1 MLKMVM
7 SRRSVDSF
15 CLIVLKYFVGE
26 PFCVVLQK
34 ISGFFPNLPS
44 GSERFYAQEDYIPT
58 FCQNFLSHRAEFF
71 VEQPFCVS
79 QKLWYRKKLR
89 T

>member
-34 ISGFFPNLPS
+34 ISGFFPNLPKDFIEES
-44 GSERFYAQEDYIPT
+44 TS
-58 FCQNFLSHRAEFF
+58 
-71 VEQPFCVS
+71 VS
-79 QKLWYRKKLR
+79 IN
-89 T
+89 